1 MEDIS
6 VLQQRLLEHIL
17 LNSNSN
23 ASDNIE
29 HQEESREII
38 SEEHELMKHDLH
50 LHQM

>member
-29 HQEESREII
+29 QQQEESQII
-38 SEEHELMKHDLH
+38 SEEQKLIEHDLH